1 MKVVVEKKD
10 QAVVDRWI
18 FSRLDPSRN
27 PKIPRVSRRSPDEFG
42 KSIRRDGL
50 AGIKLNVTDTQSQF
64 QFFS

>member
-18 FSRLDPSRN
+18 FSRLDLRGIQKYLGSRGD
-27 PKIPRVSRRSPDEFG
+27 RRTNSAKASEETDSLESSL
-42 KSIRRDGL
+42 K
-50 AGIKLNVTDTQSQF
+50 VTDTQSQF